1 MTISLSALG
10 DRVAALAPLN
20 GVDEHALTGEA
31 TKEWLTRVGE
41 VRQATDVIL
50 AKLAHHADQLSQSET
65 LTGRFARR
73 EGYTGAAGLVAN
85 AADLGTAEA
94 GKLVNMGAVLA
105 AGERA
110 ESGAGVG
117 TSDGVGA
124 GSELGAGGGLL
135 AGVQDGARRERFAY
149 LARAVREGALGTEK
163 VDAIRKT
170 LEDFTVD
177 TTEIEVSLVDRAR
190 SRSVNAVR
198 KMCALELARSDR
210 AALEAREA
218 RNRKARYFAFYDDAD
233 GMVGVR
239 GRLDVATAAP
249 LRAWLDTQ
257 VRAQMVTER
266 ELDPGEKREPGQIAA
281 DALAH
286 MARHCLGCED
296 PAAGVKTTL
305 VVRVELADLEAG
317 VGVAMCDGVGGPVS
331 VSTLR
336 AMAVDAQ
343 VIPQVMGGASLP
355 LDVGRARRLFS
366 PVQRLAIAE
375 RDGGCAQCGAPVARC
390 DVHHIRWWSRGGGTD
405 VGNGV
410 LLCVGCHHRLHDHGW
425 DVHVDSDGKVWFIP
439 PTNVDPHR
447 RRRPASPARL
457 NALAA

>member
-1 MTISLSALG
+1 MTISLVALG
-10 DRVAALAPLN
+10 ERVAALAPLD
-20 GVDEHALTGEA
+20 GVDEHVLTGEA

-50 AKLAHHADQLSQSET
+50 AKLAHHADRLSQSET

-94 GKLVNMGAVLA
+94 GRLVSMGAVLA

-110 ESGAGVG
+110 DAGAGL
-117 TSDGVGA
+117 GVALGEKGDRLL
-124 GSELGAGGGLL
+124 GSADGGG
-135 AGVQDGARRERFAY
+135 ARPAERFAY

-163 VDAIRKT
+163 VEAIRKT
-170 LEDFTVD
+170 LQDFTVD

-190 SRSVNAVR
+190 TRSVNAVR
-198 KMCALELARSDR
+198 KMCALELARSDQ

-218 RNRKARYFAFYDDAD
+218 RNRQARYFAFYDEAD

-266 ELDPGEKREPGQIAA
+266 ELEPGHKREPGQIAA

-305 VVRVELADLEAG
+305 VVRVDLADLEAG
-317 VGVAMCDGVGGPVS
+317 VGVAVCDGVGGPVS

-375 RDGGCAQCGAPVARC
+375 RDGGCAKCGAPVARC

-425 DVHVDSDGKVWFIP
+425 DVHVDREGLVWFIP
-439 PTNVDPHR
+439 PASVDPHR
-447 RRRPASPARL
+447 RRQPASPARL
-457 NALAA
+457 NARAA